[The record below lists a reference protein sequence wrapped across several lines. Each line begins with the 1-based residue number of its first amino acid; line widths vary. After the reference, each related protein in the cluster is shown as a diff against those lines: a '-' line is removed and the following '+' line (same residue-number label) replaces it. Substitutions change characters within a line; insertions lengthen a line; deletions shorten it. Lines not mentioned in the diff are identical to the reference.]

1 MEGKLAKVRAAR
13 EGPGAASVSCE
24 AKWRGLV
31 GKKIV
36 VLAAILGLL
45 VFGPAH
51 AENVSGARVLEQ
63 GIYSAQLKTEEKS
76 GKTISTGYK
85 LIKRGNVIV
94 SSDYEVSQFDDGL
107 PRVGFWWYLD
117 GSPVGTNVKIKV
129 IRMHPDGTSDTSF
142 WDRTLGK
149 KTWNGVRV
157 MDWKDVIG
165 TNRFEVWYGDRK
177 LTEANFEVK

>member
-94 SSDYEVSQFDDGL
+94 SSDYEVSQFDDG
-107 PRVGFWWYLD
+107 R
-117 GSPVGTNVKIKV
+117 
-129 IRMHPDGTSDTSF
+129 DTSF